1 MSLTTPG
8 AGVVSAD
15 AVPLVLRRFLSTE
28 VEFEVDLPSGQTL
41 RFHRRADEAG
51 VSNWSA
57 VPADA
62 LVQTRFSAPV
72 RHATGVHSRNSPAH
86 NVLIAR
92 GKRSGR
98 PRMSRTD
105 LPDAPIVLARAG
117 AKVLLK
123 AEDRIFG
130 TLSGLAPKDP
140 HGADLTDFR
149 MVVWHRVCT
158 PASGN

>member
-1 MSLTTPG
+1 MY
-8 AGVVSAD
+8 
-15 AVPLVLRRFLSTE
+15 
-28 VEFEVDLPSGQTL
+28 
-41 RFHRRADEAG
+41 
-51 VSNWSA
+51 
-57 VPADA
+57 
-62 LVQTRFSAPV
+62 APV
-72 RHATGVHSRNSPAH
+72 YSPAH

-105 LPDAPIVLARAG
+105 LPDTPIVLARAG
-117 AKVLLK
+117 GKVLLK
-123 AEDRIFG
+123 AEIA
-130 TLSGLAPKDP
+130 SSVHSLAWRPRDP